1 MKNILT
7 EKFSKR
13 LLIAGVVLLLVGLI
27 LFVWNDWSFS
37 SDDKLKADKVAQF
50 GDFVGGLIGSIW
62 ALAGVILFYVAL
74 TEQRKDFATN
84 REVLNAQ
91 TDALKQQIRE
101 FELQREELSQT
112 RKVFSIQSET
122 LKKQQFESTFF
133 NLLNLHH
140 DIVNSID
147 LQSRVDKYRGFEKLF
162 TTGLKEREKTEKV
175 TETTTGRDC
184 FVKFC
189 NGFRNKYRQV
199 KNSNKNLSERQLC
212 EKSYLEYYEQHD
224 SDLGHYF
231 RNLYHIFKFLKNSK
245 VEDKKRYTSLVR
257 AQLSNDE
264 LFLLFYN
271 GSSTYGKD
279 KFLPLIE
286 EFHVLKNLNLKFF
299 IKENGHDEFYN
310 KSAYGKK

>member
-7 EKFSKR
+7 EKFSKN
-13 LLIAGVVLLLVGLI
+13 LLLVGLVLLLI
-27 LFVWNDWSFS
+27 GLVLFVWNDWSFS
-37 SDDKLKADKVAQF
+37 ADEKLKADKVAQF

-84 REVLNAQ
+84 RKVLDAQ

-101 FELQREELSQT
+101 FELQREELSET
-112 RKVFSIQSET
+112 RKVFKIQSET

-133 NLLNLHH
+133 NLVNLHH
-140 DIVNSID
+140 GIVNSID
-147 LQSRVDKYRGFEKLF
+147 LQSKENKYGIIEARRMNLQPGAHNEKII
-162 TTGLKEREKTEKV
+162 EV
-175 TETTTGRDC
+175 TTGRDC

-189 NGFRNKYRQV
+189 KGYRNEYKKLR
-199 KNSNKNLSERQLC
+199 KDMSELSEIEIVKQAY
-212 EKSYLEYYEQHD
+212 KNYYKLHQ

-231 RNLYHIFKFLKNSK
+231 RNLYHIFKFIKNSEEK
-245 VEDKKRYTSLVR
+245 NKKSYTSLVR

-271 GSSTYGKD
+271 GISEYGNK

-286 EFHVLKNLNLKFF
+286 EYHILKNLNRKDF
-299 IKENGHDEFYN
+299 IEKNKHSEFYK
-310 KSAYGKK
+310 KSAYGE

>member
-13 LLIAGVVLLLVGLI
+13 LLLAGVFLLLIG
-27 LFVWNDWSFS
+27 FVMFIWNDWSLS
-37 SDDKLKADKVAQF
+37 TNEILKADKVAQF

-84 REVLNAQ
+84 REVLDAQ
-91 TDALKQQIRE
+91 TDALIQQIKE
-101 FELQREELSQT
+101 FELQREELSET
-112 RKVFSIQSET
+112 RKVFKIQSET

-133 NLLNLHH
+133 NLVNLHH
-140 DIVNSID
+140 GIVNSINLRSKEKKYGIIEARRMK
-147 LQSRVDKYRGFEKLF
+147 LQPGAENEQVVEI
-162 TTGLKEREKTEKV
+162 
-175 TETTTGRDC
+175 TTGRDC
-184 FVKFC
+184 FVKFSK
-189 NGFRNKYRQV
+189 GFRNEYKRLSAD
-199 KNSNKNLSERQLC
+199 KPELSELDIVK
-212 EKSYLEYYEQHD
+212 EAYKNYYLNHQ

-231 RNLYHIFKFLKNSK
+231 RNLYHIFKFIKNS
-245 VEDKKRYTSLVR
+245 EEENKKSYTSLVR

-271 GSSTYGKD
+271 SISDYGNK

-286 EFHVLKNLNLKFF
+286 EFHILKNLNRRDF
-299 IKENGHDEFYN
+299 IDEMKHSEFYK
-310 KSAYGKK
+310 KSAYGE

>member
-13 LLIAGVVLLLVGLI
+13 LLIAGVLLLVIGFV
-27 LFVWNDWSFS
+27 LFIWNDWSLS
-37 SDDKLKADKVAQF
+37 TNEKLKADKVAQF

-84 REVLNAQ
+84 RQVLDAQ

-101 FELQREELSQT
+101 FELQREELSET
-112 RKVFSIQSET
+112 RKVFKIQSET

-140 DIVNSID
+140 GIVSSID
-147 LQSRVDKYRGFEKLF
+147 LLSKEKKYGIIEARRMGLRPGAENEQVEKI
-162 TTGLKEREKTEKV
+162 
-175 TETTTGRDC
+175 TTGRDC

-189 NGFRNKYRQV
+189 KGFRNEYRKLREDIPELGELDIV
-199 KNSNKNLSERQLC
+199 KQAYKNY
-212 EKSYLEYYEQHD
+212 YLNHQ

-231 RNLYHIFKFLKNSK
+231 RNLYHIFKFIKNSDEK
-245 VEDKKRYTSLVR
+245 NKKRYTSLVR

-271 GSSTYGKD
+271 CISEYGNK

-286 EFHVLKNLNLKFF
+286 EFHILKNLNRKDF
-299 IKENGHDEFYN
+299 IEKNKHSEFYR
-310 KSAYGKK
+310 KSAYGE

>member
-13 LLIAGVVLLLVGLI
+13 LLIAGVVLLLIGFI
-27 LFVWNDWSFS
+27 MFVWNDWSFS
-37 SDDKLKADKVAQF
+37 ADEKLKADKVAQF

-91 TDALKQQIRE
+91 TDALKQQIKE
-101 FELQREELSQT
+101 FELQREELSET
-112 RKVFSIQSET
+112 RKVFKIQSET

-133 NLLNLHH
+133 NLVNLHH
-140 DIVNSID
+140 GIVNSID
-147 LQSRVDKYRGFEKLF
+147 LRSKENKYGVIEAVKMNLERGKMNEKII
-162 TTGLKEREKTEKV
+162 EV
-175 TETTTGRDC
+175 TTGRDC

-189 NGFRNKYRQV
+189 KGFRNEYRKLRRDITELSDLEIAKQAY
-199 KNSNKNLSERQLC
+199 KN
-212 EKSYLEYYEQHD
+212 YYKLHQ

-231 RNLYHIFKFLKNSK
+231 RNLYHIFKFIKNSEEK
-245 VEDKKRYTSLVR
+245 DKKRYTSLVR

-271 GSSTYGKD
+271 GISEYGSK

-286 EFHVLKNLNLKFF
+286 EFHILKNLNLKDF
-299 IKENGHDEFYN
+299 IEKNKHSKFYK
-310 KSAYGKK
+310 KSAYGE